1 MNRSEQ
7 VNELFSAL
15 AKAQAEMRP
24 AGKTSDNPF
33 FKSRYADFNEIVK
46 ASRPALT
53 KHGLCVMQRI
63 ISNGDASFMETVL
76 GHSSGQFISSEMKIN
91 PVKTDVQS
99 LGSYLTY
106 LKRYSYAAIV
116 GVCVSDED
124 DDGEAAM
131 EEVREERYAPVTATA
146 FITKEQL
153 EQLDEELADAPE
165 IKDTILEKMNIKSLH
180 QMPRHSFMGALK
192 RVREIKA
199 IKTGRV

>member
-53 KHGLCVMQRI
+53 KNGLAVLQRI
-63 ISNGDASFMETVL
+63 ISNEDGSFMETML

-91 PVKTDVQS
+91 PIKTDVQS

-131 EEVREERYAPVTATA
+131 IEEREEQRPTGPL

-153 EQLDEELADAPE
+153 EQLDDELADAPE

-180 QMPRHSFMGALK
+180 QMPRHSFIGALK